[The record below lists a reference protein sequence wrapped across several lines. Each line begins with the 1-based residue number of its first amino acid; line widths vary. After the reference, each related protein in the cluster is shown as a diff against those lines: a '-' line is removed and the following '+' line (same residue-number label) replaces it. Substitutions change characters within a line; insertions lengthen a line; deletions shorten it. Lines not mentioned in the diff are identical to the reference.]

1 MTDETVNEVSDEQVN
16 EFFDNGGEF
25 KEDAPVIEEKAEE
38 VKTEE
43 APKEEEKKVN
53 YGALHEERM
62 KRKELQARLEEL
74 EKRLKE
80 SPQPQPQQQPEI
92 TYDDDPIEVLRRENE
107 QVKQVLNA
115 QYQSELTKRQEAA
128 YWQRV
133 TESENAFKQ
142 DAPDFDDAVKFLADN
157 RLEELRD
164 IGWSEQEAAKILRD
178 EVKWIA
184 DKAYQDE
191 VNPAERFYN
200 LAKRRGYAAQQ
211 PVVNDN
217 KAAEKKLESI
227 QKGITTNKQLPPASK
242 SVKQDLTAEQ
252 LADMVVGIN
261 SGSDFDSAWNKLFGN
276 A

>member
-1 MTDETVNEVSDEQVN
+1 MTDETVNEVSDDQVN

-25 KEDAPVIEEKAEE
+25 KEEAPDVIEEE
-38 VKTEE
+38 VAKEE

-62 KRKELQARLEEL
+62 KRREIQAQLDELKKWKEEQTR
-74 EKRLKE
+74 
-80 SPQPQPQQQPEI
+80 PQPQQQPEV
-92 TYDDDPIEVLRRENE
+92 TYDEDPIEVLRRENE

-115 QYQSELTKRQEAA
+115 QYQSELQKRQEAA
-128 YWQRV
+128 YWDRV
-133 TESENAFKQ
+133 TESEIAFKQ
-142 DAPDFDDAVKFLADN
+142 DAPDFDNAVKFLADN

-164 IGWSEQEAAKILRD
+164 IGWSEAEAAKILRD

-184 DKAYQDE
+184 DKAYADE

-200 LAKRRGYAAQQ
+200 LAKRRGYAAEK

-217 KAAEKKLESI
+217 KAAEQKLESI
-227 QKGITTNKQLPPASK
+227 QKGINTNKQLPPASK